1 MPTLLLTPTCG
12 DEGKRLDVYI
22 AAAEPELSRSQVKRL
37 IEENRVGIAGQAVG
51 PSTKVHAGRVIQV
64 EIPNACEP
72 VLNAEPLTVPI
83 LHCDADLIVVN
94 KPAGLVVHPGAGQ
107 SDHTLVNQ
115 LIGRFPGLLSV
126 GDNLRPGIVHRLDKD
141 TSGVMVVAR
150 NPDAYAGLVAQFA
163 ARLINKTYVALVE
176 GTPAVAR
183 GVINAPVGRHPTRRT
198 AMGVVRDGKTATTHF
213 TVVESLGRRTLLE
226 IIPDTGRT
234 HQIRVHLA
242 AAGIPVAGDP
252 KYGHKS
258 TLPGLC
264 RTFLHARTLGFAH
277 PATGAR
283 VQYRAPLASELTD
296 VLRKLGS
303 AWIEQELVDP
313 T

>member
-1 MPTLLLTPTCG
+1 MPTLLLTPTCS

-22 AAAEPELSRSQVKRL
+22 AATEPELSRSQVKRL
-37 IEENRVGIAGQAVG
+37 IEGNRVGVAGQAVG
-51 PSTKVHAGRVIQV
+51 PSTKVHAGTVIQV
-64 EIPNACEP
+64 ELPDACEP

-107 SDHTLVNQ
+107 PDQTLVNQ
-115 LIGRFPGLLSV
+115 LIGRFPELINV
-126 GDNLRPGIVHRLDKD
+126 GNNIRPGIVHRLDKD
-141 TSGVMVVAR
+141 TSGAMVVAR
-150 NPDAYAGLVAQFA
+150 SPDAYAGLVAQFA
-163 ARLINKTYVALVE
+163 ARTVNKSYVALVE
-176 GTPAVAR
+176 GVPAVER

-213 TVVESLGRRTLLE
+213 TVIESLGRRTLLE

-258 TLPGLC
+258 ALPGMR
-264 RTFLHARTLGFAH
+264 RTFLHARMLGFAH

-283 VQYRAPLASELTD
+283 VQFVAPLASELTD